1 MNEQLSYNEAFI
13 ELQEIVKQFE
23 GGEINVDVLAEKLKR
38 ASVLI
43 EICQKKLTQTELDVQ
58 QIVQGLQM

>member
-1 MNEQLSYNEAFI
+1 MSEQLNYTEAFS

-38 ASVLI
+38 ASLLI
-43 EICQKKLTQTELDVQ
+43 EICQKKLSQTELDVQ
-58 QIVQGLQM
+58 QIVQNLQG